1 MANKL
6 FFRDQAGKQYEI
18 GIEHSAALGH
28 WYLALEWMA
37 GSVRRTEIL
46 APRYPTQLGARAAA
60 RRYAEFQGWVEVDRE
75 D

>member
-6 FFRDQAGKQYEI
+6 FFRDQTGKQYEI
-18 GIEHSAALGH
+18 GIEHSNALGH
-28 WYLALEWMA
+28 WYLAVEWMT

-60 RRYAEFQGWVEVDRE
+60 RRYAEFHGWTARDG
-75 D
+75 